1 MNCSKAKTGFA
12 AIIQPLVDYEY
23 QHNKELQL
31 NLLSTLLEISS
42 SQSLCTIEQLRP
54 ITYKHNEHCFGRPIP
69 FDDLLLLNCDK
80 QRFLLRSPEL
90 DKCFH
95 DVTTILCPGNLLH
108 TVLQPAWLG
117 LPCTLSSKMAFKQF
131 HQILLQCCH
140 TPSMLLLGGRYYLST
155 GFHSL
160 SLYSLTSTTHLFLS
174 PLSIIHVLCNTSFN
188 TLTCFV
194 SENHF
199 TYVPWATA
207 TKTSVNILVPHIP
220 LTSDFKVDNSTL
232 VSLDNTYDLLHHTLT
247 QRLTQLKADISRL
260 QPTFITSVN

>member
-69 FDDLLLLNCDK
+69 FDYLLLLNCDK

-108 TVLQPAWLG
+108 TVLQPTWLG
-117 LPCTLSSKMAFKQF
+117 LPCTLSSKVSNSSIKFSYNVVIH
-131 HQILLQCCH
+131 HQC
-140 TPSMLLLGGRYYLST
+140 YYLVAVTISAL
-155 GFHSL
+155 GF
-160 SLYSLTSTTHLFLS
+160 
-174 PLSIIHVLCNTSFN
+174 I
-188 TLTCFV
+188 
-194 SENHF
+194 
-199 TYVPWATA
+199 
-207 TKTSVNILVPHIP
+207 
-220 LTSDFKVDNSTL
+220 
-232 VSLDNTYDLLHHTLT
+232 VSLCIRYFHNSPVPVTV
-247 QRLTQLKADISRL
+247 INNSR
-260 QPTFITSVN
+260 PM

>member
-108 TVLQPAWLG
+108 TVQQPTWLG
-117 LPCTLSSKMAFKQF
+117 YLRRRHRRLLSNSFIK
-131 HQILLQCCH
+131 LSH
-140 TPSMLLLGGRYYLST
+140 TVA
-155 GFHSL
+155 
-160 SLYSLTSTTHLFLS
+160 
-174 PLSIIHVLCNTSFN
+174 IH
-188 TLTCFV
+188 
-194 SENHF
+194 H
-199 TYVPWATA
+199 
-207 TKTSVNILVPHIP
+207 
-220 LTSDFKVDNSTL
+220 
-232 VSLDNTYDLLHHTLT
+232 
-247 QRLTQLKADISRL
+247 
-260 QPTFITSVN
+260 